1 MKYWLIVH
9 KLCYNLKKLKP
20 KQTYIERSS
29 FHCAS
34 YLRVNWFRC
43 EGTPPLRCETALEEA
58 ASIDGA
64 GASSWWEPNDM
75 SSSLLEE
82 LAATLCERQDVDF
95 VLRIYTILYE

>member
-1 MKYWLIVH
+1 MKYWLVH
-9 KLCYNLKKLKP
+9 KICYNKKKQKS

-34 YLRVNWFRC
+34 YLWVNWLRC
-43 EGTPPLRCETALEEA
+43 EGTPLMHCETVLEEV
-58 ASIDGA
+58 ASVGGA
-64 GASSWWEPNDM
+64 CASSWLAPKDM

-82 LAATLCERQDVDF
+82 LAATLCERQTVDF